1 VRIERRFTRMGPGP
15 YEGMKFVKRS
25 SEIRNPDGSTVF
37 KLDDIDVPE
46 HWSQLAIDIL
56 AQKYFRKA
64 GIPQLGP
71 DGKPLTGPDS
81 KPVLDGER
89 DARQVFHRLA
99 GCWAYWGKSHGYF
112 NTEEDASAFYD
123 ELCYMLARQM
133 AAPNSP
139 QWFNTG
145 LHYAYGLSGPAQGH
159 YYVDPTNREMV
170 KASNAFERPQVHA
183 CFIQSIEDDLVNE
196 GGIMDLWTRE
206 ARIFKYGS
214 GTGTNFSR
222 LRGENEPL
230 SGGGKSSGLMSFLR
244 IGDRAAGAIKSG
256 GTTRRAAKM
265 VCLDLDHPDVE
276 EFINWKVIEEQ
287 KVAAMVT
294 GSKICAKKLNAVLK
308 ACHVPNGE
316 GGIKVETDL
325 NNNAALKEA
334 ICAARQAAVPEA
346 YIQRMF
352 AYAREGFTH
361 FVFHEYDVNWDGKA
375 YQTVSGQNSNNS
387 VRIPNGFFEVL
398 ERDGDWC
405 LKRRTDSKVTKTV
418 KARELWD
425 KIAWAAWICADPGT
439 QYDTTINEWHTC
451 PEDGRINASNPC
463 SEYMFLDDTACN
475 LASLNLGE
483 FYAPDGRFNLEDFR
497 HAVRLW
503 TIVLEVSV
511 LMASF
516 PSRAIA
522 QKSFAFRT
530 LGLGYANLGTVLM
543 RQSIPYDSPKALA
556 LCGAIT
562 AVLTGEAYATS
573 AEMAAELGPFEG
585 FARNREHM
593 LRVIRNHRRASYNA
607 PPEEYEGLSVTP
619 KGIQPEHCPPDLL
632 LAARRTWDRTLELG
646 TAYGFRN
653 AQTTVIAPTGTI
665 GLVMDCDTT
674 GIEPDFALVKFKKL
688 AGGGYFKIINQ
699 SLPPALTTLG
709 YTEAQTQDIVNYCT
723 GRRTL
728 NGAPFINHE
737 TLQAKGFDGAALD
750 RLEAALGQAFE
761 IQFAFN
767 KWTLGEEFCSEKL
780 GLTDA
785 QLNDSK
791 FNMLKALGFTQDQIV
806 VANDYCCGT
815 MTVEGAPHLKPEHLP
830 VFDCANRCGRTGKR
844 FIPVDAHIRMMAAAQ
859 PFISGAISKTINM
872 PADVTIEDVKAAY
885 LLSWQSMLKAVALY
899 RDGSKLSQPLNAS
912 TDSGETGEAIGHDV
926 MKMAEHVTERV
937 MVRFL
942 AKRRRMPE
950 RRLGYTQK
958 AIVGGHKLYL
968 RTGEYADGTLGEIFL
983 DMHKEGAAFR
993 SLMNCFAIAISLGLQ
1008 HGVPLEEFVEA
1019 FLFTRFEPN
1028 GPVKLN
1034 DHIKMSTSIIDY
1046 IFRELAITYLGR
1058 HDLEQVVDDDL
1069 RMDSVKK
1076 DAQDPECM
1084 DTEPVDARALAPA
1097 GISPEIFPAR
1107 RETGNG
1113 AGGNGHGHGNI
1124 AHKVE
1129 LRRET
1134 LTYTAVQIA
1143 KQKGY
1148 EGDPCVECKQFT
1160 LVRNGTCLKCET
1172 CGATSGCS

>member
-1 VRIERRFTRMGPGP
+1 MRIERRFTRKGQSP

-37 KLDDIDVPE
+37 KLEDIDVPE
-46 HWSQLAIDIL
+46 RWSQLAIDIL

-64 GIPQLGP
+64 GVPQLGP
-71 DGKPLTGPDS
+71 DGKPLIGPDG
-81 KPVLDGER
+81 KPVLGGER
-89 DARQVFHRLA
+89 DARQVFHRMA

-112 NTEEDASAFYD
+112 NKEEDASAFYD

-159 YYVDPTNREMV
+159 HYVDPKTREVV
-170 KASNAFERPQVHA
+170 KATNAFEHPQVHA
-183 CFIQSIEDDLVNE
+183 CFIQSIEDDLVND

-214 GTGTNFSR
+214 GTGTNFSK

-294 GSKICAKKLNAVLK
+294 GSRICAKRLNAVLT
-308 ACHVPNGE
+308 ACHMPNGE
-316 GGIKVETDL
+316 GEPRVET
-325 NNNAALKEA
+325 NPNINAALKEA
-334 ICAARQAAVPEA
+334 ICAARQASVPEA

-361 FVFHEYDVNWDGKA
+361 FLFDEYDVNWDGKA

-387 VRIPNGFFEVL
+387 VRIPNAFFQIL
-398 ERDGDWC
+398 EKDGDWT
-405 LKRRTDSKVTKTV
+405 LKRRTDGKVAKTV

-463 SEYMFLDDTACN
+463 SEYMFLDDTSCN

-483 FYAPDGRFNLEDFR
+483 FYTSDGRFNLEDFR

-503 TIVLEVSV
+503 TIVLEISV

-522 QKSFAFRT
+522 QKSFLFRT

-543 RQSIPYDSPKALA
+543 RQGIPYDSPKALA

-632 LAARRTWDRTLELG
+632 LAARRTWDRALELG

-699 SLPPALTTLG
+699 SLPPALATLG
-709 YTEAQTQDIVNYCT
+709 YTEAQIQDIVTYCT

-737 TLQAKGFDGAALD
+737 TLQAKGFDGAALE
-750 RLEAALGQAFE
+750 RLEAGLGQAFE

-767 KWTLGEEFCSEKL
+767 KWALGEEFCREKL
-780 GLTDA
+780 GLTDP
-785 QLNDSK
+785 QLNDSN
-791 FNMLKALGFTQDQIV
+791 FNMLKTLGFTQDQIV

-815 MTVEGAPHLKPEHLP
+815 MTVEGAPHLKTEHLP
-830 VFDCANRCGRTGKR
+830 VFDCANRCGRTGQR
-844 FIPVDAHIRMMAAAQ
+844 FILVDAHIRMMAAAQ

-872 PADVTIEDVKAAY
+872 PADATIEEVKAAY
-885 LLSWQSMLKAVALY
+885 LFSWQSMLKAVALY

-912 TDSGETGEAIGHDV
+912 TDSDETAGNDI
-926 MKMAEHVTERV
+926 MKMAEHITERV
-937 MVRFL
+937 MVRYL

-958 AIVGGHKLYL
+958 AIIGGHKLYL

-1084 DTEPVDARALAPA
+1084 NSEPVDASVLAPA

-1113 AGGNGHGHGNI
+1113 AGGNGHSHGNI

-1148 EGDPCVECKQFT
+1148 EGDPCVECRQFT
-1160 LVRNGTCLKCET
+1160 LVRNGTCLKCDT